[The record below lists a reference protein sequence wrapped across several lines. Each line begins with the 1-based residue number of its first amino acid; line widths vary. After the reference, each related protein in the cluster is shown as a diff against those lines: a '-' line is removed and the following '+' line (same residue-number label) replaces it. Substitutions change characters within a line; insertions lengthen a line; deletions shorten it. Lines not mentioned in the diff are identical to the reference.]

1 MKKIAIL
8 LIIIIFL
15 FGCVSTPT
23 VQIFAEQNINSKYNY
38 EVSDNSIY
46 ELTQYDVLE
55 LLSKKQIK
63 STNIAVR
70 GVKLGDRFMDVK
82 NKIGLPDYVEDYYD
96 GKATNLKYEKN
107 GETSMIVHLED
118 NIVARIVVREGM
130 DSELAGKSRI
140 GMSIEDVTATF
151 GKPTEFEDSRFGRT
165 YRYKPRGFEIYLKK
179 QHVFGY
185 GFIMPEK
192 I

>member
-1 MKKIAIL
+1 MKRIAFT
-8 LIIIIFL
+8 LIIMILL

-23 VQIFAEQNINSKYNY
+23 ALISAEQNINSKYNY

-63 STNIAVR
+63 STNVAVR
-70 GVKLGDRFMDVK
+70 GIKLGDRFMDVK

-107 GETSMIVHLED
+107 GETSMIVHLEN
-118 NIVARIVVREGM
+118 NIVTRIVVREGM
-130 DSELAGKSRI
+130 NSELAGKSRI
-140 GMSIEDVTATF
+140 GMNIEDVTVTF
-151 GKPTEFEDSRFGRT
+151 GKPTEFEDSIFGRT
-165 YRYKPRGFEIYLKK
+165 YRYKPRGLEVYMKK